1 MGNPGHAKN
10 NTFDLF
16 WIKHDKTPFCW
27 FQSILLLFETH
38 NFPVLSHHAPK
49 FRLQGGSQ
57 KAKTRPTK
65 PADFQHMDI
74 TSLKP
79 ANFVGSISNC
89 VGINSE
95 HKIKLLN
102 NG

>member
-38 NFPVLSHHAPK
+38 IYFLFYPITAPSSGFK
-49 FRLQGGSQ
+49 AGPKKPKQGQQ
-57 KAKTRPTK
+57 K
-65 PADFQHMDI
+65 Q
-74 TSLKP
+74 L
-79 ANFVGSISNC
+79 ISNTWT
-89 VGINSE
+89 
-95 HKIKLLN
+95 
-102 NG
+102 